1 MNEQLV
7 RPLPDAAAALDCVIT
22 AVICYP
28 RLMPCK
34 TRIALTGARD
44 IIPLVV
50 GTTPFAII
58 FGTLAVAA
66 GLPPIAAIL
75 MSIIVFAGSA
85 QFISINLISGGAALP
100 VLWLTTLVINLRHA
114 LYSATLQP
122 VTRDWPLP
130 WRALTAFWLTDE
142 CFALVERRLQSAG
155 EKDVLPYY
163 LGAAV
168 FFYLNWIAW
177 TSVGAILGGR
187 VPGLPALGLDFAM
200 IATFAAMV
208 APQLKTPTPIAVAIA
223 DGSVA
228 WLAHELPY
236 KLGLILATLIG
247 VLVGIILDFYHRK
260 QDSSS

>member
-1 MNEQLV
+1 MRSKAPV
-7 RPLPDAAAALDCVIT
+7 AL
-22 AVICYP
+22 A
-28 RLMPCK
+28 
-34 TRIALTGARD
+34 GARD
-44 IIPLVV
+44 IFPLVV

-85 QFISINLISGGAALP
+85 QFISISLISGGAALP
-100 VLWLTTLVINLRHA
+100 VLWLTTFIINLRHA

-122 VTRDWPLP
+122 ITQSWPLP

-142 CFALVERRLQSAG
+142 CFAVIERRLQTVGKMDA
-155 EKDVLPYY
+155 LPYY

-177 TSVGAILGGR
+177 TAVGAILGDR
-187 VPGLPALGLDFAM
+187 IPGLAALGLDFAM

-208 APQLKTPTPIAVAIA
+208 APQLKTPTPVAVAIA
-223 DGSVA
+223 AGSVA
-228 WLAHELPY
+228 WLAHDLPY
-236 KLGLILATLIG
+236 KLGLILAALVG
-247 VLVGIILDFYHRK
+247 VLLGVMLDCRNRRLATREAP
-260 QDSSS
+260 